1 MRFPRGVASMKV
13 WYWLAFLREPQRVV
27 STGLAVMLGV
37 TALILSD
44 GFIDRCLHLFREDII
59 RAHYAHIQV
68 RPADPVA
75 SVLPAQARANVI
87 GAVGR
92 ELEAVPGTLVAQRR
106 SFGGLI
112 ALGDRTVGFLGE
124 GVEPAI
130 EARLSSALRIS
141 DGSGLEIA
149 AGPGVLLGEGLA
161 RSIGAKTGSRVT
173 LIVNLP
179 GGGVNALETPV
190 VGIFYSATK
199 AYDDRALRI
208 PLTQAQALLRDKGVS
223 RLMILLPDTDDA
235 PRLAARL
242 KAVLRAEPV
251 EVRTWLEMADFYTKT
266 RDLFARQLSFLRL
279 IVLGILL
286 LSIGSGMSRNVLD
299 RYREI
304 GTMMALGAT
313 RSQVGV
319 KFAVETL
326 IVGLLFGAIGV
337 TIGALLAGVI
347 SAIGIPM
354 PPPPGTAHGFTAGIS
369 FSAGNALSALTL
381 VGVACALACV
391 PSVIRASRVQIVDA
405 LRQ

>member
-1 MRFPRGVASMKV
+1 MRKA

-75 SVLPAQARANVI
+75 SVLPGSARAAVI
-87 GAVGR
+87 GSVRR
-92 ELEAVPGTLVAQRR
+92 ELDTVPGALMAQRR
-106 SFGGLI
+106 SFGGLV
-112 ALGDRTVGFLGE
+112 ALGERTVGFLGE

-130 EARLSSALRIS
+130 EAQLSSAVRVS
-141 DGSGLEIA
+141 DGVSLEKA

-161 RSIGAKTGSRVT
+161 RSLGAKTGSLVT

-208 PLTQAQALLRDKGVS
+208 PLAQAQGLLRDQAVT
-223 RLMILLPDTDDA
+223 RLMILLPETDDA
-235 PRLAARL
+235 PAVAERL
-242 KAVLRAEPV
+242 KRVLRAEPV
-251 EVRTWLEMADFYTKT
+251 EVKTWLEMADFYTKT
-266 RDLFARQLSFLRL
+266 RDLFSRQLHFLRL
-279 IVLGILL
+279 IVLSILL

-313 RSQVGV
+313 RAQVGV

-326 IVGLLFGAIGV
+326 IVGLVFGGIGV
-337 TIGALLAGVI
+337 TIGALLALLI

-369 FSAGNALSALTL
+369 FSAGNALSALGL
-381 VGVACALACV
+381 VGIACALACI
-391 PSVIRASRVQIVDA
+391 PSVVRASRVQIVDA
-405 LRQ
+405 LRK

>member
-1 MRFPRGVASMKV
+1 MKV
-13 WYWLAFLREPQRVV
+13 WYWFAFLREPQRVV

-37 TALILSD
+37 TALTLSD

-75 SVLPAQARANVI
+75 PVLSASARSNAI
-87 GAVGR
+87 ASAKR
-92 ELEAVPGTLVAQRR
+92 ELETVPGALIAQRR

-130 EARLSSALRIS
+130 EARLSSAVRVS
-141 DGSGLEIA
+141 EGSGLDA
-149 AGPGVLLGEGLA
+149 ADRPGVMLGEGLA
-161 RSIGAKTGSRVT
+161 RSIGAKTGSKVT

-179 GGGVNALETPV
+179 GGGVNALETSV

-208 PLTQAQALLRDKGVS
+208 PLAQAQGLLRDMGVS
-223 RLMILLPDTDDA
+223 RLMILLPNTDDA
-235 PRLAARL
+235 PDVAARL
-242 KAVLRAEPV
+242 KIALHADPV
-251 EVRTWLEMADFYTKT
+251 EVKSWLEMADFYTKT
-266 RDLFARQLSFLRL
+266 RDLFARQLNFLRL
-279 IVLGILL
+279 IVLSILL

-313 RSQVGV
+313 RRQVGV

-326 IVGLLFGAIGV
+326 IVGLVFGAIG
-337 TIGALLAGVI
+337 IMLGALLALLI

-391 PSVIRASRVQIVDA
+391 PSAVRASRVQIVDA
-405 LRQ
+405 LRK

>member
-1 MRFPRGVASMKV
+1 MKV
-13 WYWLAFLREPQRVV
+13 WYWFAFLREPQRVV

-37 TALILSD
+37 TALTLSD

-75 SVLPAQARANVI
+75 PVLSASARSNAI
-87 GAVGR
+87 ASAKR
-92 ELEAVPGTLVAQRR
+92 ELETVPGALIAQRR

-130 EARLSSALRIS
+130 EARLSSAVRVS
-141 DGSGLEIA
+141 EGSGLEA
-149 AGPGVLLGEGLA
+149 ADRPGVMLGEGLA
-161 RSIGAKTGSRVT
+161 RSIGAKTGSKVT

-179 GGGVNALETPV
+179 GGGVNALETSV

-208 PLTQAQALLRDKGVS
+208 PLAQAQGLLRDMGVS
-223 RLMILLPDTDDA
+223 RLMILLPNTDDA
-235 PRLAARL
+235 PDVAARL
-242 KAVLRAEPV
+242 KIALHADPV
-251 EVRTWLEMADFYTKT
+251 EVKSWLEMADFYTKT
-266 RDLFARQLSFLRL
+266 RDLFARQLNFLRL
-279 IVLGILL
+279 IVLSILL

-299 RYREI
+299 RYHEI

-313 RSQVGV
+313 RRQVGV

-326 IVGLLFGAIGV
+326 IVGLVFGAIG
-337 TIGALLAGVI
+337 IMLGALLALLI

-369 FSAGNALSALTL
+369 FSAGNALSALGL
-381 VGVACALACV
+381 VGIACALACI
-391 PSVIRASRVQIVDA
+391 PSVVRASRVQIVDA
-405 LRQ
+405 LRK